1 MMRAYDELYLEDAR
15 RNLARM
21 LDFIVYELKMELNDF
36 FKMFVKSKKAE
47 EFEHG
52 SSTVLAGKSGVE
64 LAYEVI
70 EEQTGNQIRI
80 EVNYPVERSREYWLG
95 WVLAYYQ
102 WYTAMS
108 FKEIIDYVTLD
119 EILELYSPY
128 HEMDIRQFVEKMN
141 QLYLEAK
148 KDTNLKILRKKA
160 GLSLKVLSEITGVPL
175 RTLQQYE
182 QRQKNINK
190 AQVDYLIKLSK
201 GLCCEVEAIIE
212 KV

>member
-1 MMRAYDELYLEDAR
+1 MIHAYDELYLEDAR

-21 LDFIVYELKMELNDF
+21 FDFVVYELKYELGDF
-36 FKMFVKSKKAE
+36 FRMFLKSKWAE
-47 EFEHG
+47 EFENG
-52 SSTVLAGKSGVE
+52 SSNVLAGKSGVE

-70 EEQTGNQIRI
+70 EEQTGNRMQI
-80 EVNYPVERSREYWLG
+80 EVNYPVDRSREYWLG

-108 FKEIIDYVTLD
+108 FKEIVDYVPIE
-119 EILELYSPY
+119 EIQELYSPY

-141 QLYLEAK
+141 ELYLQAK
-148 KDTNLKILRKKA
+148 KETNLKILRNKA
-160 GLSLKVLSEITGVPL
+160 GLSQRELAESTNVPL

-190 AQVDYLIKLSK
+190 AQVDYLVRLSK
-201 GLCCEVEAIIE
+201 GLCCEIEALLE
-212 KV
+212 KI